1 MEIAKKNPVTPE
13 MVAELIEKIDKL
25 GVAECTN

>member
-1 MEIAKKNPVTPE
+1 MMNAVKRNPITQE

-25 GVAECTN
+25 EVVE

>member
-1 MEIAKKNPVTPE
+1 MMNAVKRNPITPE

-25 GVAECTN
+25 EVVE